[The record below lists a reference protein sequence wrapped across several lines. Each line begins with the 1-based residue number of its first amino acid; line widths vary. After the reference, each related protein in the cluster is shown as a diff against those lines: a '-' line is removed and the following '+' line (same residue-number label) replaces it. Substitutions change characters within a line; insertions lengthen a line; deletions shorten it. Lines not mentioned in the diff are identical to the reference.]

1 MVRLLLSPE
10 INGEEVNKRLVYW
23 RLFVDG
29 ASRNNPG
36 LSGVGVYL
44 LKNDVPIIRSGF
56 FVGIKTNNQAEY
68 LALLLGLFYLQQHV
82 HTSDLIQINSDSQL
96 LIRQL
101 EGAYKVKNNQ
111 LIPLYHCAR
120 KLMESLNVSLF
131 HRFREDNVQADFLAN
146 KGINDMRP
154 LPDDF
159 CKFLGEHKITI

>member
-1 MVRLLLSPE
+1 MVQLLLSPE
-10 INGEEVNKRLVYW
+10 INETENNKQLIHW

-44 LKNDVPIIRSGF
+44 LKNNVPIIRLGF

-68 LALLLGLFYLQQHV
+68 LALLLGLFYLRQYV
-82 HTSDLIQINSDSQL
+82 NISDLVQINSDSQL

-101 EGAYKVKNNQ
+101 GGAYKVKNNQ
-111 LIPLYHCAR
+111 LIPLYQCAR
-120 KLMESLNVSLF
+120 KLIKPLNASLF
-131 HRFREDNVQADFLAN
+131 HRVRADNVQADCLAN
-146 KGINDMRP
+146 KGIDDKQP

-159 CKFLGEHKITI
+159 LKFLSEHKIAI